1 MHCATTNVYDI
12 IVDQGATLLR
22 SIGLKNSA
30 KRAVPL
36 VGYTGVM
43 EIRYQKT
50 ESTEVVLTLTTENGG
65 IEVNASAG
73 TVLIIASP
81 AQTAAL
87 TPGKYVY
94 DLEMTET
101 STGSVTKII
110 QGNLTVRAEVTK

>member
-12 IVDQGATLLR
+12 LVDQGATLLR
-22 SIGLKNSA
+22 SIALKSSA
-30 KRAVPL
+30 KKPVTIS
-36 VGYTGVM
+36 GYTGVM
-43 EIRYQKT
+43 QIRTKT
-50 ESTEVVLTLTTENGG
+50 PSPEVILELTTSNSGLEINPT
-65 IEVNASAG
+65 AG

-87 TPGKYVY
+87 EVGKYVY
-94 DLEMTET
+94 DLELTET